1 MDNLRAFAEAV
12 GKDIKALSE
21 ASSGGLVNTGWI
33 TLSEH
38 AKVKRFGDVVTL
50 DLNLPTGTN
59 IVLGTIPSDV
69 FSVGDRPLSF
79 SVYNNPRMVRNLRID
94 PNGEIRILTLGAAV
108 VRTQVTLMV

>member
-50 DLNLPTGTN
+50 DLNLPTETN

-69 FSVGDRPLSF
+69 FSVGDVALFLVAHGNARL
-79 SVYNNPRMVRNLRID
+79 RRNLRID
-94 PNGEIRILTLGAAV
+94 PNGEIRILVSGTAV

>member
-21 ASSGGLVNTGWI
+21 APSGGLVNTGWI

-50 DLNLPTGTN
+50 DLNLPTAAML
-59 IVLGTIPSDV
+59 LGTIPSDV

-79 SVYNNPRMVRNLRID
+79 SVYNNPRIVRNLRID
-94 PNGEIRILTLGAAV
+94 PNGEIRIPTAGAAV
-108 VRTQVTLMV
+108 VRTQITLMV

>member
-69 FSVGDRPLSF
+69 FSVGDSPLSLV
-79 SVYNNPRMVRNLRID
+79 VYGNARLYRNLRID
-94 PNGEIRILTLGAAV
+94 PNGEMKIVTSGAV